1 MKEKFNNSGRQT
13 LDINQENGNVT
24 TNVIIKSQKRQ
35 KDSFCAV
42 SEKYR
47 NILSCQVQKEN
58 VEVKKMVFDEALK
71 QVKGATKTH
80 YLSDL
85 RDAVVNRLISNLR
98 FCRDC
103 FELSLNPFAVA
114 QNVAIAG
121 KKQMDKVLS
130 LGIASVYNSEEMKAL
145 NDELF
150 SERELS
156 EARFSSLTSSA
167 SEEQLNEASRLID
180 AVKRVLVELSNSGS
194 QDEKAA

>member
-47 NILSCQVQKEN
+47 NILSRQVQKEN
-58 VEVKKMVFDEALK
+58 VEVKKMVFDEK
-71 QVKGATKTH
+71 H

-180 AVKRVLVELSNSGS
+180 AVKRVLLELSNSGS